1 MGSAG
6 AGWAAILDAVFQ
18 QEDGG
23 QVLAKVGFIDHD
35 RTLLHQMVVLFAHDA
50 NDGFEQRVTGTDE
63 RCHGLLVHLALLE
76 ADAFILLLNWRAVPI
91 CLSRSRM
98 LTGHG

>member
-1 MGSAG
+1 MCSSKKMA
-6 AGWAAILDAVFQ
+6 DKF
-18 QEDGG
+18 G
-23 QVLAKVGFIDHD
+23 QVGFIDHD

-76 ADAFILLLNWRAVPI
+76 ADAFHTSSELESRADLPVTLADADRDMGDLPST
-91 CLSRSRM
+91 LSRG
-98 LTGHG
+98 LI